1 MGGWVDGWTD
11 RRMDGWVDR
20 WMDGFGNTTSKR
32 GTVRDNIT
40 QKLEILTTYIN
51 IIGKVNQARSSLTT
65 RTKEEK
71 LNINICLYL
80 KA

>member
-1 MGGWVDGWTD
+1 MDRWTD
-11 RRMDGWVDR
+11 RRTHRWMDR
-20 WMDGFGNTTSKR
+20 WMDGFGDNMSKR

-51 IIGKVNQARSSLTT
+51 IIGKVNQAKSSLTT

-71 LNINICLYL
+71 LNINI
-80 KA
+80 